1 VTKKGWR
8 LAALAVVLVT
18 VLFVG
23 RWTAGVLADVWWAQ
37 TISAPAARFVTRL
50 HLLRLALEIS
60 GILVASG
67 WFVGHLCAVAR
78 AIGSVQVPRQVANL
92 EIQEALTSRTLL
104 ATAIGSGV
112 LLGLLAGSGVGAWWS
127 RVLVA
132 WNGVSYAE
140 TEPLLNHDLGL
151 YLAQLPLWRL
161 LQGYAMLLALLAL
174 GTVILLYTLI
184 GSIRWAARRLAVS
197 DYARGHLGILFA
209 ACAVALSWGY
219 WLHPYELVAGL
230 EGPALDGGFHTQVT
244 VSHVLGVVTLATAS
258 LSALWAWRPKHPW
271 MLAGW
276 LAYAITALLG
286 RALPPLLASDESALV
301 PAATRRRIEAIA
313 YGLSTL
319 KDTAYHAP
327 PTRGILP
334 APAALWAANQVVG
347 VAAPDSAVILS
358 VDRAVIPVGGR
369 PRPAWLILHSGGN
382 DHSTLSAIADDR
394 TGVLGGALAYQES
407 DTFGYLQSVSR
418 LDLSPRAVR
427 PGAPEY
433 VLDTSGTAV
442 SIGSVGRRIAL
453 AWTLQ
458 AGDLLR
464 PLPANAGVR
473 WNLSPL
479 RRLAQLAPF
488 AEWDVPAARLVHDE
502 LVWVVDGYL
511 VSGTFPL
518 ADQVHWRDRVVN
530 SVRAAFVAVIR
541 AETGETRIYLR
552 RTADPF
558 AERWAAITGGLIQ
571 PASALPAELQREV
584 WYPEALY
591 RAQAVILQGPHWQV
605 GALVGSGANPDEEPV
620 RPDQAWDP
628 DTLGLHLLIPYED
641 PDHRRIIAVLS
652 GGMIDGWES
661 LRLFRL
667 DSAQVLPSPLS
678 LENRWSRFP
687 TYTQIRDSV
696 RESGGQWK
704 DGTVRYWLGATG
716 LGAYQPAYA
725 KSPNGD
731 PSMIWVSLALGDRL
745 GAGRTLNDA
754 YRNLLGLTT
763 PVIATGSLTSQLE
776 EARAWA
782 SRADSALRQGDFVAF
797 GRAFEALK
805 RVLQGGAVRHK

>member
-37 TISAPAARFVTRL
+37 TLSAPAARFVTRL

-60 GILVASG
+60 GIIVASA

-104 ATAIGSGV
+104 GTAIGAGL
-112 LLGLLAGSGVGAWWS
+112 LLGLLAGSGVGSWWS
-127 RVLVA
+127 RVLIA

-151 YLAQLPLWRL
+151 YLAQVPLWRL
-161 LQGYAMLLALLAL
+161 LQGYGMLLALLAL

-184 GSIRWAARRLAVS
+184 GSVRWAARRLAVS
-197 DYARGHLGILFA
+197 DYARTHLGILLA
-209 ACAVALSWGY
+209 GCALALSWDY
-219 WLHPYELVAGL
+219 WLRPYELVAGL
-230 EGPALDGGFHTQVT
+230 EGPALDGNFLTQVT
-244 VSHVLGVVTLATAS
+244 VAHVLGVVSLGTAII
-258 LSALWAWRPKHPW
+258 SAVWAWRPKHRA
-271 MLAGW
+271 MLAVW
-276 LAYAITALLG
+276 VAFSLTALLG
-286 RALPPLLASDESALV
+286 RAIPPLLAGDQSAIV
-301 PAATRRRIEAIA
+301 PEATRRRIEGLA
-313 YGLSTL
+313 YGLNSL

-334 APAALWAANQVVG
+334 APAALWAANQVVR
-347 VAAPDSAVILS
+347 VAAPDSAAVLS
-358 VDRAVIPVGGR
+358 AGRAVIPVGGR
-369 PRPAWLILHSGGN
+369 PRPAWLILHAAN
-382 DHSTLSAIADDR
+382 NEHTTLSAVADDR
-394 TGVLGGALAYQES
+394 TGVLGGALAYQEA
-407 DTFGYLQSVSR
+407 DTFGYLQPVSR

-433 VLDTSGTAV
+433 VLDTSGTAL
-442 SIGSVGRRIAL
+442 SIGSWGRRIAL

-458 AGDLLR
+458 AGELLR
-464 PLPANAGVR
+464 PLPANAGVL
-473 WNLSPL
+473 WNLSPMK
-479 RRLAQLAPF
+479 RLAQLAPF
-488 AEWDVPAARLVHDE
+488 AEWDVPAARLVRDE

-511 VSGTFPL
+511 ISTTFPL
-518 ADQVHWRDRVVN
+518 ADQVRWRDRVVN

-552 RTADPF
+552 RTADPL
-558 AERWAAITGGLIQ
+558 AERWSAITGGLIQ

-584 WYPEALY
+584 WYPEALL
-591 RAQAVILQGPHWQV
+591 RAQATILQGQHWQV
-605 GALVGSGANPDEEPV
+605 GALVGAGAGPTEEPV
-620 RPDQAWDP
+620 PPDQVWDA
-628 DTLGLHLLIPYED
+628 DTLGLHFLVPYED
-641 PDHRRIIAVLS
+641 PDHRKIVAVVS

-667 DSAQVLPSPLS
+667 DSAQALASPLA

-704 DGTVRYWLGATG
+704 DGAVRYWLGATG

-725 KSPNGD
+725 NSPNGD

-763 PVIATGSLTSQLE
+763 PVIATGSLSSQLE

-782 SRADSALRQGDFVAF
+782 IRADSALRQGDFVAF

-805 RVLQGGAVRHK
+805 RVLQGGAGRHK